1 MQTGDWVTGQV
12 KLSIGGEPLE
22 MQMTVPAKPVKPQR
36 MLPIFQQM
44 ANSFTEMG
52 ETAVKNA
59 GAKISCK
66 KGCGACCR
74 QPVPVAEI
82 EAHQLAELVEN
93 MPEPRRSIV
102 KQRFAD
108 AYRHFQSI
116 GWFERLEN
124 CAEQKELERTV
135 LRYFYEG
142 VPCPFLENESCSIH
156 EARPLACREYLV
168 TTPAKNCS
176 KPSAKKVRLIPL
188 PVKAAAT
195 LRHVG
200 QTKQRGKI
208 NFVPLVLA
216 LEWVERNP
224 DDFLEKT
231 GEQWMAD
238 FFRYLTKSEI
248 PQENGGAKR
257 AVL

>member
-12 KLSIGGEPLE
+12 KLSIGGSPLE

-44 ANSFTEMG
+44 ANSFTEIG

-59 GAKISCK
+59 GEKISCK
-66 KGCGACCR
+66 AGCGACCR
-74 QPVPVAEI
+74 QPVPIAEI
-82 EAHQLAELVEN
+82 EAYQLAELVEN
-93 MPEPRRSIV
+93 MPEPRRSVV

-108 AYRHFQSI
+108 ACRHFQSI
-116 GWFERLEN
+116 DWFERLEN
-124 CAEQKELERTV
+124 TTEQKQLERTV
-135 LRYFYEG
+135 LKYFYEG

-168 TTPAKNCS
+168 TSPAKNCS
-176 KPSAKKVRLIPL
+176 NPSAKKVRLIEL
-188 PVKAAAT
+188 PIKASAT

-200 QTKQRGKI
+200 QTKRCGKI
-208 NFVPLVLA
+208 NFVPLILA

-224 DDFLEKT
+224 DDFAEKT
-231 GEQWMAD
+231 GEEWMAD
-238 FFRYLTKSEI
+238 FFRNLTKSEI
-248 PQENGGAKR
+248 PQESADNR